1 LVLLGAM
8 ENSSSRFFKGF
19 SLEDYKLQVLF
30 NTLEKEKKQYLN
42 QLKEQTHVFKMSLR
56 PTVKSGEEYW
66 SQYGENYHANG
77 DKREKDS
84 VTHPSTEFKEELN
97 KNNTVTVNEG
107 TNPIITSS
115 AAAEHDGLNPCDKR
129 PRYLQRDEGKQNAD
143 RKAQAK
149 KKSEST
155 GLTLLEILCSD
166 VENGVLLTTTRSH
179 SNSGLEAG
187 EKCLKDGVSRIRSQ
201 SNQEKRLKA
210 VGQPDVRGRSTFSS
224 SATVHD
230 FENSLK
236 SPSVNT
242 STDLSSSLTD
252 TSKLEGSAQDLNL
265 TSVHSKNDFWLGE
278 IPTSS
283 QSTENNIKE
292 DTAYDSEPSGNSSA
306 SKNERSQDTVGSRS
320 CRFVH
325 FNDGRKLKKQKSKK
339 ENLGAKQ
346 AKGKLNRTR
355 SLDVKL
361 FQVDVPQDSK
371 GRKSQE
377 EIAKDTRERMD
388 QFFAK
393 VDRTKNFQ
401 TNRLRWRCTSGN
413 RERSTWKSE
422 KKTCSEQGKFLPQ
435 EAKNVKG
442 YRRAHPWPT
451 QVWS

>member
-1 LVLLGAM
+1 M
-8 ENSSSRFFKGF
+8 
-19 SLEDYKLQVLF
+19 
-30 NTLEKEKKQYLN
+30 
-42 QLKEQTHVFKMSLR
+42 
-56 PTVKSGEEYW
+56 TVK
-66 SQYGENYHANG
+66 
-77 DKREKDS
+77 
-84 VTHPSTEFKEELN
+84 
-97 KNNTVTVNEG
+97 EG

-252 TSKLEGSAQDLNL
+252 TSKLERSAQDLNL

-278 IPTSS
+278 ITTSS

-292 DTAYDSEPSGNSSA
+292 DTAYNSEPSGNSSA
-306 SKNERSQDTVGSRS
+306 SKNERSQDTDGSRS

-371 GRKSQE
+371 GRKSQVRKIAYD
-377 EIAKDTRERMD
+377 EIKVAPQILFKLIATLSRNGEDRPAHHIFRTL
-388 QFFAK
+388 FFFHSSGIAAWTTHTGRLAPRVFNLK
-393 VDRTKNFQ
+393 SFFLSMLLLCCYNFCVITVNHHEATCLRT
-401 TNRLRWRCTSGN
+401 LCL
-413 RERSTWKSE
+413 
-422 KKTCSEQGKFLPQ
+422 CSLTLMVED
-435 EAKNVKG
+435 
-442 YRRAHPWPT
+442 Y
-451 QVWS
+451 